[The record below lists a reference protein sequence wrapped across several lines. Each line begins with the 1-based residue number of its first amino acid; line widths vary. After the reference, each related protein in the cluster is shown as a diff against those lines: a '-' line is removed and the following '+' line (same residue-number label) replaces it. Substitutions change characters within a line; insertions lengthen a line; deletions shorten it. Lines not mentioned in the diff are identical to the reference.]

1 MSIQPEIRT
10 IPSFRLIGMSQRQ
23 SLVQN
28 TTAALWKRFMP
39 RRGELRSMNQGV
51 LYSLEVYDGLDHF
64 AVFDPA
70 REFTKWA
77 AVEVGL
83 QEAVPDGMNEL
94 EVPGGRYAVFLY
106 RGRASKG
113 ADLYRYIF
121 TQWLPGYGYSLDDR
135 PHFARMDERY
145 KGEAEDSEEE
155 IWVPVR

>member
-39 RRGELRSMNQGV
+39 RRGELQSVSDGV

-77 AVEVGL
+77 AVEVEE
-83 QEAVPDGMNEL
+83 QEAVPDVMSRHRGAKRLRRYGLLGVISLLSPAYLLSVERWPMNQGFYFPL
-94 EVPGGRYAVFLY
+94 PR
-106 RGRASKG
+106 RPPTRQG
-113 ADLYRYIF
+113 A
-121 TQWLPGYGYSLDDR
+121 
-135 PHFARMDERY
+135 
-145 KGEAEDSEEE
+145 
-155 IWVPVR
+155 